1 MLVQLQDRAADSSS
15 PPGQPGSPIQS
26 SPIQTGSPIQ
36 ICELEDFVG
45 QTVVIHGWVTAAR
58 SAGSTR
64 FLQLRDRSGEVQIVD
79 RRRAVDTLVHRIELE
94 SAIRVAGD
102 VRTPRSTTFGA
113 VEIAAQTIDL
123 IAPASRQAQGRKT
136 AFDPLRHRFLAM
148 RHRSQALTFEVR
160 TAVVSVIRDHLL
172 ARKFLEVQTPKITA
186 SGSES
191 GAALFE
197 LDYFGDRAYL
207 VQSPQFYM
215 QMAMAAG
222 LDRVF
227 EIGPSFRAEPG
238 VTARH
243 ATEFT
248 SIDVEWSWV
257 SSHEDAMNFEED
269 LLRHVLTVVSE
280 NFGSDIR
287 THFNVDIRVPENPFV
302 RLAYDE
308 ALEIAGSAKL
318 TNANEQSIS
327 KYAKEQSGSSF
338 AFIEKFPTDDRPF
351 YTRWLADGR
360 TASFDLLWRG
370 VEISSGC
377 VREHNCDALRS
388 QMEVAGLSRESMNRY
403 LEPYYLEMFQFGCP
417 PHGGF
422 GIGLDRFL
430 MLMLG
435 ASALEE
441 VSFAHRSS
449 ERFMP

>member
-1 MLVQLQDRAADSSS
+1 MLVQLQEPKTDNNAPPEQSNS
-15 PPGQPGSPIQS
+15 PV
-26 SPIQTGSPIQ
+26 Q
-36 ICELEDFVG
+36 ICELKDFVG
-45 QTVVIHGWVTAAR
+45 QTVMIHGWVTAAR
-58 SAGSTR
+58 SAGNTR
-64 FLQLRDRSGEVQIVD
+64 FLQLRDRSSEVQIVD
-79 RRRAVDTLVHRIELE
+79 RRCPVDEPFHRIELE
-94 SAIRVAGD
+94 SAIRVTGE
-102 VRTPRSTTFGA
+102 VRTPRSTTFGT
-113 VEIAAQTIDL
+113 VEIAAETIEL
-123 IAPASRQAQGRKT
+123 IAPASRRTQGRKT

-160 TAVVSVIRDHLL
+160 TAVVSIIRDYLL

-257 SSHEDAMNFEED
+257 SSHEDAMNFQED

-280 NFGSDIR
+280 NFGGDIK
-287 THFNVDIRVPENPFV
+287 THFDVAIRVPENPFV
-302 RLAYDE
+302 RLTYDD
-308 ALEIAGSAKL
+308 ALEITGSSKL
-318 TNANEQSIS
+318 TYANEQSIS
-327 KYAKEQSGSSF
+327 KYAKEKSGSSF

-351 YTRWLADGR
+351 YTKRLANGT
-360 TASFDLLWRG
+360 TAGFDLLWRG
-370 VEISSGC
+370 TEVSSGC
-377 VREHNCDALRS
+377 IRENNCDTLRS

-449 ERFMP
+449 ERFRP